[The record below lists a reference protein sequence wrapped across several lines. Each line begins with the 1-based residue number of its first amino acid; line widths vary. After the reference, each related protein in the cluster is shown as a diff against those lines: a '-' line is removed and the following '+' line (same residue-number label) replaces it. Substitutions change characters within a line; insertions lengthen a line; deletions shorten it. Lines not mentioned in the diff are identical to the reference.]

1 MKQFWIWP
9 IALYLFLGG
18 LGGGMM
24 ATAAVVGLIIA
35 PSALTSGALVWG
47 VFIAFLIL
55 GIGTGLLVFE
65 LGQPW
70 IFYRAFVTRTS
81 VIKWGAVFLSISM
94 IAGVLFIFWELSWLT
109 GLPFI
114 PYEGF
119 AQVLLGIAGIFGLCV
134 TIYTGVLLSSMK
146 SRPFWNTPVLP
157 VLFMVSGCSTG
168 AALLSMCI
176 GVWPFPAEW
185 LQVNLS
191 TPLAALLG
199 KMRLGVNSYHH
210 QAVKTLAPVLRP
222 MALAA
227 AACGTDGLIIEVHND
242 PMHALCDG
250 AQSIKPEEYD
260 ALCRDVRTIREVAMR

>member
-185 LQVNLS
+185 LQ
-191 TPLAALLG
+191 
-199 KMRLGVNSYHH
+199 
-210 QAVKTLAPVLRP
+210 
-222 MALAA
+222 
-227 AACGTDGLIIEVHND
+227 D
-242 PMHALCDG
+242 
-250 AQSIKPEEYD
+250 
-260 ALCRDVRTIREVAMR
+260 

>member
-18 LGGGMM
+18 LGVGMM

-94 IAGVLFIFWELSWLT
+94 IAGVLFPGSRSCPSSRMRVLHRCCSA
-109 GLPFI
+109 LP
-114 PYEGF
+114 
-119 AQVLLGIAGIFGLCV
+119 A
-134 TIYTGVLLSSMK
+134 SSACA
-146 SRPFWNTPVLP
+146 SR
-157 VLFMVSGCSTG
+157 SIRASC
-168 AALLSMCI
+168 
-176 GVWPFPAEW
+176 FPA
-185 LQVNLS
+185 
-191 TPLAALLG
+191 
-199 KMRLGVNSYHH
+199 
-210 QAVKTLAPVLRP
+210 
-222 MALAA
+222 
-227 AACGTDGLIIEVHND
+227 
-242 PMHALCDG
+242 
-250 AQSIKPEEYD
+250 
-260 ALCRDVRTIREVAMR
+260 